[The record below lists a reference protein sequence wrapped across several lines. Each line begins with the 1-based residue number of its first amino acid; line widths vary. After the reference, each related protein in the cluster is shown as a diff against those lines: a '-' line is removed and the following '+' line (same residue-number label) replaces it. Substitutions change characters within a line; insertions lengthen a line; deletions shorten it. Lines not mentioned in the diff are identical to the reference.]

1 MILPSDYTIEKYG
14 LKARFV
20 NEDDAAFIVKLRTN
34 KSLSKYIHSTD
45 SSVDNQKEWI
55 RNYKEREAKG
65 QEYYFI
71 FYLED
76 KPIGLERIYNLTSDS
91 YTHGSLVFSP
101 DSPIGSSVK
110 ADIITR
116 EVGFSIL
123 NKSINLF
130 DVSKGNNGVIAYHQ
144 RYRPVVISEDDESYH
159 YSLSKEN
166 FVKYKSIYMNIFK
179 MH

>member
-1 MILPSDYTIEKYG
+1 MILPSDYKIEKYG

-20 NEDDAAFIVKLRTN
+20 EVDDAEFIISLRTD

-45 SSVDNQKEWI
+45 SNVYNQKEWI

-65 QEYYFI
+65 LEYYFI
-71 FYLED
+71 FYFED
-76 KPIGLERIYNLTSDS
+76 NPIGLERIYNMTSES
-91 YTHGSLVFSP
+91 FTHGSLVFAP

-123 NKSINLF
+123 NKSVNLF

-144 RYRPVVISEDDESYH
+144 RYKPVIISEDEEGYH
-159 YSLSKEN
+159 YSLSKDN
-166 FVKYKSIYMNIFK
+166 FEKYKSVYMKIFK
-179 MH
+179 MQ